1 LLVYH
6 ADSNLHNTNATNL
19 KTVCLNC
26 TVEIKKSDL
35 PWQPGDLTP
44 DF

>member
-6 ADSNLHNTNATNL
+6 ADSNLHNTNAINL
-19 KTVCLNC
+19 KTICLNC

-35 PWQPGDLTP
+35 PWAPGDLAP
-44 DF
+44 DH